1 MRKTRIVME
10 TIILGLICVVAL
22 AVCISFSIKLEEAPV
37 AYAVEI
43 VNSNETRIDGWR
55 NLQSMTTYGRNT
67 DYACGIT
74 AMAVLLQFYNDNSR
88 WSQEILPDDFNYN
101 LDAGGSGNNIR
112 ANALRGYDGKDKN
125 KRGEKKGGR
134 DEAFI

>member
-43 VNSNETRIDGWR
+43 VNSNETRID
-55 NLQSMTTYGRNT
+55 
-67 DYACGIT
+67 I
-74 AMAVLLQFYNDNSR
+74 VF
-88 WSQEILPDDFNYN
+88 
-101 LDAGGSGNNIR
+101 
-112 ANALRGYDGKDKN
+112 
-125 KRGEKKGGR
+125 
-134 DEAFI
+134 